1 MGKKIV
7 YKQGDPVNKEG
18 NLIYISEA
26 EPHISSK
33 GYKERRILVK
43 DLDAPEGNN
52 IFIASVGSVRCG
64 SVKHAPSVRKELSY
78 DSRRHYKFQIGDFV
92 NPSQTLIY
100 LGEGEPKL
108 LTSGE
113 RKRTLR
119 VQDIYSAEI
128 FDCLVSSAVHDRVTM
143 GPLHRKERHIE
154 VIKEASYNNRKY
166 KEGDLIKPHILF
178 VKELPSLKDAHGIP
192 VRYGKFYNVELD
204 VYFFSRLRSVLY
216 NNIDGRGELNLYSAG
231 ERKIKKI
238 LDENNIEYKRE
249 YSFHDCINPKTNK
262 RLRFDFYLIQDNI
275 LIEFDGEQHYKSTGG
290 WNSKEAFKERAIR
303 DAIKNKYTIDNSI
316 TLIRIPYWDL
326 DKLDMA
332 YLEERGV
339 VSASNYR

>member
-26 EPHISSK
+26 KPHISSK
-33 GYKERRILVK
+33 GYKQRRILVK

-52 IFIASVGSVRCG
+52 MFIASVGSVRYG

-143 GPLHRKERHIE
+143 GPLHRKERHTE
-154 VIKEASYNNRKY
+154 VIQEAAYNNRKY

-178 VKELPSLKDAHGIP
+178 VKELPSLKDPQGIP

-204 VYFFSRLRSVLY
+204 VYFFSRLQSVLY
-216 NNIDGRGELNLYSAG
+216 NNIDGRRELNLYSTG

-238 LDENNIEYKRE
+238 LDENDIEYKRE

-275 LIEFDGEQHYKSTGG
+275 LIEFNGEQHYKSTGG

-303 DAIKNKYTIDNSI
+303 DAIKNKYTIDNGI